1 MSVPNSKPDLEDSIN
16 VSEAHGRLVR
26 EAAATAREKRIA
38 DNGREPV
45 ALWVVVAC
53 GVATLVAGSILGSGG
68 NWFGYNSTFRENYVR
83 SAAPGGDGGGAKPK
97 PALDAYKAKGAKLYA
112 AKCSGCHGADAKGDG
127 SNYPSLAGSK
137 RVLGNTEAFG
147 MVILNGIQGPVSSGK
162 TYGAGLMPPQG
173 AGMSAEDLAG
183 LMTYIRNNFG
193 NDTKDVVTVEM
204 AKAAIDISGKRAK
217 AGTAVTNDEVVAEHD
232 KMLPG
237 EVLAPDTLVNPATL
251 APAPAAP

>member
-45 ALWVVVAC
+45 ALWVVVAS
-53 GVATLVAGSILGSGG
+53 GVATLIAGSILGSGG
-68 NWFGYNSTFRENYVR
+68 NWFNYKSTFRENYVR
-83 SAAPGGDGGGAKPK
+83 SSAPGGDAGGAKPK
-97 PALDAYKAKGAKLYA
+97 PALDAYKAKGGKLYA

-137 RVLGNTEAFG
+137 RVLGATDAFA

-162 TYGAGLMPPQG
+162 SYGAGLMPPQG

-193 NDTKDVVTVEM
+193 NDTKDVVTVDM
-204 AKAAIDISGKRAK
+204 AKAALEISGKRANP
-217 AGTAVTNDEVVAEHD
+217 GNPVTNDEVEGEHG

-237 EVLAPDTLVNPATL
+237 DVLPPDTLVNPATL